1 MSDALHFAPLEESH
15 LPLLPRWLNE
25 DPVLRWYAR
34 KPLTLA
40 EVEAEYRPLIE
51 GRDPTCGFVLQID
64 GEPAGYWQTYRIAD
78 HPEYARQIDAEP
90 EWSGMDFF
98 IGEARF
104 RGRGLAARAHVVF
117 CREHTPTPVVVAG
130 PDPENRASI
139 RSLESAG
146 FVVLRT
152 VEVEPG
158 VREMLLARSDCGTC
172 QSTRP
177 TLSQ

>member
-1 MSDALHFAPLEESH
+1 MSEALNFEALGEAD
-15 LPLLPRWLNE
+15 LPLLHRWLNE
-25 DPVLRWYAR
+25 DPVLRWYAH
-34 KPLTLA
+34 KPMTLA
-40 EVEAEYRPLIE
+40 EVEAKYLGLIE
-51 GRDPTCGFVLQID
+51 GTVATRGFVLRVD

-98 IGEARF
+98 IGEAQY

-117 CREHTPTPVVVAG
+117 CDRHAPTAVVVAG

-139 RSLESAG
+139 RSLENAG
-146 FVVLRT
+146 FVASRT

-158 VREMLLARSDCGTC
+158 VREVLMIRVDCGT
-172 QSTRP
+172 S
-177 TLSQ
+177 

>member
-1 MSDALHFAPLEESH
+1 MSDVLSFVALDEADLA
-15 LPLLPRWLNE
+15 LLHRWLNE

-40 EVEAEYRPLIE
+40 DVEAEYRPLIE
-51 GRDPTCGFVLQID
+51 GRDPTRGFVLQVD

-78 HPEYARQIDAEP
+78 HPEYARQIDAAP

-98 IGEARF
+98 IGEARY
-104 RGRGLAARAHVVF
+104 RGRGLAAQAHVVF
-117 CREHTPTPVVVAG
+117 CDKHAPTVVVVAG

-146 FVVLRT
+146 FVASRT
-152 VEVEPG
+152 VEVEPA
-158 VREMLLARSDCGTC
+158 VRELLMIRRDG
-172 QSTRP
+172 
-177 TLSQ
+177 